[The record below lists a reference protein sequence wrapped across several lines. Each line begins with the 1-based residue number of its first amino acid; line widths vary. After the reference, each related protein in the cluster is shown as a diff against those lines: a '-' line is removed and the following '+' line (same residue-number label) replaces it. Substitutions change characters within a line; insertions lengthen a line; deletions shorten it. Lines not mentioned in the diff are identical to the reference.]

1 MFSFWSS
8 KIFTELNEV
17 LLKNNGYKIMKF
29 AKEIGFDYINFK
41 KNKKI
46 EFFNVNDKND
56 YTELLSF

>member
-8 KIFTELNEV
+8 KIFTELNKV

-29 AKEIGFDYINFK
+29 AVEIGFDFINFK
-41 KNKKI
+41 RNKKI

>member
-29 AKEIGFDYINFK
+29 AEEIGFDFIYFK

-56 YTELLSF
+56 YIELLSF